1 MSVNGQ
7 PPSMST
13 TTTSV
18 GAGAGS
24 PLAGQQHDQRPR
36 VPGPP
41 SAIDHCSCMALH
53 RACPVQPPVTRWRH
67 QRRRKSF
74 IGCRRMPD
82 SDRCFALVA
91 RRQQARTPAPSPWPA
106 RGSAIATR
114 TARGA
119 GDVCQPAPHSRPPA
133 PNAPLLPCRPY
144 RAAGATAAHAG
155 ADRQVAGAPE
165 PNVCAIRPRHDDDR
179 RPYTLLASRR
189 ASKR

>member
-119 GDVCQPAPHSRPPA
+119 GDVCQPAPHSRPHA
-133 PNAPLLPCRPY
+133 PNAPLPPISSCGRNS
-144 RAAGATAAHAG
+144 RA
-155 ADRQVAGAPE
+155 R
-165 PNVCAIRPRHDDDR
+165 RR
-179 RPYTLLASRR
+179 RPPGCGSPRNRTCVRSDQDTTMIGGPTRC
-189 ASKR
+189 